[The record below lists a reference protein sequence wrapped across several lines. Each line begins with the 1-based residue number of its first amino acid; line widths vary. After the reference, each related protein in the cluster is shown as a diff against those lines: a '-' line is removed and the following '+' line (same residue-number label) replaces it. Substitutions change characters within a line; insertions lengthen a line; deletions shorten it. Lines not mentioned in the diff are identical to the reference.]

1 MSAWTKLPDISPKQI
16 RASRNIKVLFS
27 GDLDRK
33 IYTNPFFD
41 GQEKHYLRA
50 QIARIVHSTTLLPK
64 GVMKPVEDSETREIE
79 ENTPE
84 DGPVVFPTTYAMKEP
99 GMWVHGKK
107 GILKNAKTGHSEPE

>member
-50 QIARIVHSTTLLPK
+50 
-64 GVMKPVEDSETREIE
+64 
-79 ENTPE
+79 
-84 DGPVVFPTTYAMKEP
+84 
-99 GMWVHGKK
+99 
-107 GILKNAKTGHSEPE
+107 